1 MFVAHTKTTQPARCP
16 SVKTGKTAQ
25 SFVYVM
31 RKLLMTFSPLAVV
44 PSMTNCNPL
53 GGSAADLWLSE
64 MSDVKEK
71 ESPSAKGPVPNSSK
85 KT

>member
-1 MFVAHTKTTQPARCP
+1 
-16 SVKTGKTAQ
+16 
-25 SFVYVM
+25 
-31 RKLLMTFSPLAVV
+31 MTFSPLAVV

-85 KT
+85 KHRFVRLENHACEYQHLSTRATYLWILQSFLR